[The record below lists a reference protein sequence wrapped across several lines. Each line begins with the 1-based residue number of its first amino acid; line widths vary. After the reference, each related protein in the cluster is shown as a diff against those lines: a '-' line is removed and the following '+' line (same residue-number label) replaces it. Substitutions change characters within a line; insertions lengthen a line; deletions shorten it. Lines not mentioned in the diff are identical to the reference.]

1 MNKKLL
7 FSLVVA
13 LLVGLIFGGVTHNL
27 FFLSNDSSE
36 QNGKNKTTSLRR
48 FGDAVTVKPVSE
60 RLSGKTKAGSLSKA
74 DSYLLDITKMD
85 TEEILSEIN
94 RLIQKIKSERDAM
107 DYLALDFLY
116 SRLGEKA
123 PRQALAYIKQ
133 NPGVQHYEN
142 QVLKAWV
149 RKNPEAAMAY
159 CLEDKDAENIP
170 EKAGIIAKVSPEKAL
185 EWLKQFTDDTKVVAQ
200 YGIFSAF
207 FQSYPDK
214 IEELLQKAGTQ
225 IELDWR
231 MKRFIAREWI
241 VADKTAAMKWINALP
256 EADLMETRASA
267 LGALPLEEAT
277 QELIDLEGKAK
288 EAALIEI
295 GISLGYNS
303 PLQSLELLM
312 NNTGDDLESWGNILN
327 GVYTIGSKA
336 NDPALSAYLEKLPSG
351 EKKDLLVAKIMDRNS
366 YSDDDLQETTKV
378 AVLALASQ
386 IENPQKRESA
396 VEKVLNAWMIRSPE
410 EARQWIEQSDFS
422 PERKRVLSRR
432 CNKFIKPD

>member
-1 MNKKLL
+1 
-7 FSLVVA
+7 
-13 LLVGLIFGGVTHNL
+13 
-27 FFLSNDSSE
+27 
-36 QNGKNKTTSLRR
+36 
-48 FGDAVTVKPVSE
+48 
-60 RLSGKTKAGSLSKA
+60 
-74 DSYLLDITKMD
+74 
-85 TEEILSEIN
+85 
-94 RLIQKIKSERDAM
+94 
-107 DYLALDFLY
+107 
-116 SRLGEKA
+116 
-123 PRQALAYIKQ
+123 
-133 NPGVQHYEN
+133 
-142 QVLKAWV
+142 
-149 RKNPEAAMAY
+149 
-159 CLEDKDAENIP
+159 
-170 EKAGIIAKVSPEKAL
+170 
-185 EWLKQFTDDTKVVAQ
+185 
-200 YGIFSAF
+200 
-207 FQSYPDK
+207 
-214 IEELLQKAGTQ
+214 
-225 IELDWR
+225 

-327 GVYTIGSKA
+327 GVYTIGSMT

-396 VEKVLNAWMIRSPE
+396 VENVLNGWMIRSPE
-410 EARQWIEQSDFS
+410 AARQWIEQSDFS